1 MNSPIN
7 SLCGQ
12 ISHAFENPNGNALP
26 RLKEVVSAGLLDP
39 GIDLVQE
46 GAMHTPYIRRAS
58 ASAPATIALHVHYL
72 QTLWAFIYA
81 FFVIYEEGVQRPLM
95 NKAFDG
101 TIDYRPPLLLR
112 AGQLL
117 AWIATDDSAWPD
129 NLPSPTYSEAG
140 VEWEF
145 ALKANSIFVHAVAFL
160 LHHEFAHVALGHLD
174 QVNAIQND
182 VDKKLLEQDADE
194 FAFSALIC
202 QSDDEAHR
210 RSKGW
215 SVLAPVLLSLYVT
228 QNRASLFP
236 TTHPF
241 GHHRVEAMLN
251 RLNFKQRDSQDYFTY
266 LCTIIAKYA
275 EDKLGCAMGQRTFE
289 TAEDALRTNLD
300 ELDALQG

>member
-12 ISHAFENPNGNALP
+12 ISHAFENPNGSALP

-39 GIDLVQE
+39 GIDLVQD
-46 GAMHTPYIRRAS
+46 GAMRMPCVSRAS
-58 ASAPATIALHVHYL
+58 ASEPATIALHVHYL

-101 TIDYRPPLLLR
+101 SIDYRPPLLLR

-140 VEWEF
+140 VEKEF
-145 ALKANSIFVHAVAFL
+145 ADKANTIFIYAVAFL
-160 LHHEFAHVALGHLD
+160 LHHEFAHVALGHLGV
-174 QVNAIQND
+174 VNAMQND
-182 VDKKLLEQDADE
+182 ADKKQLEQEADE
-194 FAFSALIC
+194 FAFSALIL

-215 SVLAPVLLSLYVT
+215 SVLAPVLLSLYLT
-228 QNRASLFP
+228 RDCTFLFS

-241 GHHRVEAMLN
+241 VHHRVDAMLK

-275 EDKLGCAMGQRTFE
+275 ADKLVGEKGQRTFE
-289 TAEDALRTNLD
+289 TAEGALRTNLD
-300 ELDALQG
+300 ELDTLQG